1 LYNFDFLHFR
11 RNTDGYGHSLF
22 EDSNGTFL
30 ERAIETLISAEGIGK
45 KFGSQW
51 VIRDLSFEVKFGD
64 CLIVNG
70 RNGAGKSTLIRVL
83 AGLERPTTGT
93 VRHTLDYQTEIG
105 FSALDQAVF
114 PNLTV
119 REHLELASEMRG
131 IQSDIDDLIQFVELV
146 DHRDHQSVQLSSG
159 LRSRLKLAL
168 AIQSN
173 PKFLI
178 LDEPS
183 VALDEAG
190 RDLVERVVKAQ
201 RERGAAV
208 IASNDPEERR
218 LGSHLLELT

>member
-1 LYNFDFLHFR
+1 M
-11 RNTDGYGHSLF
+11 
-22 EDSNGTFL
+22 
-30 ERAIETLISAEGIGK
+30 
-45 KFGSQW
+45 
-51 VIRDLSFEVKFGD
+51 IRDLSFEVKFGD